1 MTIFTIEDYIKY
13 TRMFPEVKGVME
25 ESEVYELET
34 THQYHDKIFKD
45 ILDNKKEFINFM
57 EQYVNFPKGS
67 ILKEENIE
75 KYNRKFITFN
85 FKTKESDIIYKIKD
99 KNIFILIEHQSTI
112 DYQMPERIVEYC
124 LELIRSA
131 RAKNYTSYPLI
142 CPIVLYTGNK
152 KWDAPL
158 TISENQESGYGFKKL
173 NYPKYNLI
181 DINNYTKEELIDQK
195 SGISK
200 IILFEKIKTKEEIE
214 ETIKKLIKKKMT
226 EDERKAIK
234 RIFEYSNLV
243 KKLLNQEELEKCKE
257 ILEGGGKGTMENFEK
272 FIVELLEN
280 KIREVRRIRKAE
292 EKALVE
298 GTQKGIKK
306 GIAQGITQGIT
317 QGIVQVAKNMLKKN
331 MEIEQIKELTGLT
344 RRRNRKIGK
353 K

>member
-75 KYNRKFITFN
+75 KYNRKFITLN

-158 TISENQESGYGFKKL
+158 TISEKQESGYGFKKL

-181 DINNYTKEELIDQK
+181 DINNYTKEELIEQK
-195 SGISK
+195 NGISK

-214 ETIKKLIKKKMT
+214 ETIKKLIQKKMT

-243 KKLLNQEELEKCKE
+243 KKLLNQEELEKCKKIIE
-257 ILEGGGKGTMENFEK
+257 GGKGTMENFEK

-292 EKALVE
+292 EKALTE
-298 GTQKGIKK
+298 GRTEGIL
-306 GIAQGITQGIT
+306 
-317 QGIVQVAKNMLKKN
+317 QVAKNMLKKN
-331 MEIEQIKELTGLT
+331 MERKQIEELTGLT

>member
-1 MTIFTIEDYIKY
+1 MRIFTIEDYKKY
-13 TRMFPEVKGVME
+13 NNMFPKIYGVME
-25 ESEVYELET
+25 ESENYELET

-45 ILDNKKEFINFM
+45 ILDNKKELINFM
-57 EQYVNFPKGS
+57 EQYIGLPKDK

-112 DYQMPERIVEYC
+112 DYKMPERIVEYC
-124 LELIRSA
+124 LEIIRSVKT
-131 RAKNYTSYPLI
+131 KNDKNYPLI

-152 KWDAPL
+152 RWDAPL

-181 DINNYTKEELIDQK
+181 DINNYTKQELLEQN

-200 IILFEKIKTKEEIE
+200 IMLFEKLKTKKEIE
-214 ETIKKLIKKKMT
+214 EIIKELLKKKIT
-226 EDERKAIK
+226 EEERKTINQ
-234 RIFEYSNLV
+234 IFKYSNLI
-243 KKLLNQEELEKCKE
+243 KKLLNQEELEKYKK
-257 ILEGGGKGTMENFEK
+257 ILEGGEKETMENFEK

-280 KIREVRRIRKAE
+280 KIREVRRIREAEGKALTRGIAEGKAE
-292 EKALVE
+292 
-298 GTQKGIKK
+298 GIL
-306 GIAQGITQGIT
+306 
-317 QGIVQVAKNMLKKN
+317 QVAKKMLKKN

>member
-1 MTIFTIEDYIKY
+1 MRIFTIEDYKKY
-13 TRMFPEVKGVME
+13 NNMFPKIYGVME
-25 ESEVYELET
+25 ESENYELET

-45 ILDNKKEFINFM
+45 ILDNKKELINFM
-57 EQYVNFPKGS
+57 EQYIGLPKDK

-112 DYQMPERIVEYC
+112 DYKMPERIVEYC
-124 LELIRSA
+124 LEIIRSVKT
-131 RAKNYTSYPLI
+131 KNDKNYPLI

-152 KWDAPL
+152 RWDAPL

-181 DINNYTKEELIDQK
+181 DINNYTKQELLEQN

-200 IILFEKIKTKEEIE
+200 IMLFEKLKTKKEIE
-214 ETIKKLIKKKMT
+214 EIIKELLKKKIT
-226 EDERKAIK
+226 EEERKAINQ
-234 RIFEYSNLV
+234 IFKYSNLI
-243 KKLLNQEELEKCKE
+243 KKLLNQEELEKYKK
-257 ILEGGGKGTMENFEK
+257 ILEGGEKETMENFEK

-280 KIREVRRIRKAE
+280 KIREVRRIREAEGKALTRGIAEGKAE
-292 EKALVE
+292 
-298 GTQKGIKK
+298 GIL
-306 GIAQGITQGIT
+306 
-317 QGIVQVAKNMLKKN
+317 QVAKKMLKKN